1 MKIIRRIAIFFTVIM
16 VFALVLFIYL
26 NRQFTFKKRDLVYY
40 NDLLHKAEE
49 QLETGNSIE
58 NVQKLYNCEIILS
71 KEINDVRLS
80 EAYRNSAFVLDL
92 TLDGEYAG
100 KIVWTDELNNFDS
113 AKRGFIAAAV
123 LVWGVAL
130 IAGYLVIIYFYVNF
144 IRRVEELE
152 HFSAEVA
159 KGNLEEPLPI
169 HKNNIFGSFT
179 EAFDIM
185 REQLVLAR
193 EREIESQKARKEL
206 ITELSHDIK
215 TPVAVIKA
223 TCEVLEAQTA
233 QGDGENLSMEK
244 IEVISKKADTISELV
259 SNMMHA
265 NLEDLEKLEVH
276 PTEEDCRIIS
286 DYLESLKQYG
296 NIILDNEI
304 PGCLVYMDRIRM
316 EQAID
321 NVVSNSYKYAGTDIH
336 VDFESFTVEMPN
348 GEDGKL
354 SRADFLRI
362 RIKDSGPGVPEEE
375 LPLICEKYYRGSNS
389 DKAPGSGLGLYLVKY
404 YMEKQGGGLE
414 YYNDNGF
421 VAELLLRKV

>member
-80 EAYRNSAFVLDL
+80 ESYRNSAFVLDL